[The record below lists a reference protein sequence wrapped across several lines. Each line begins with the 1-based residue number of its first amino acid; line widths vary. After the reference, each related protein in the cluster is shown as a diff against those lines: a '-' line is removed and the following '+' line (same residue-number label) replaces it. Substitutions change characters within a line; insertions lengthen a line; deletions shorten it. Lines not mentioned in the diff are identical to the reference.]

1 MFKKLLT
8 NRNEET
14 FIGVVLILLLII
26 AFYNWIIAL
35 LACIVISGVYVL
47 THKTNTERNREISQL
62 FDAISQS
69 VDQASTY
76 AVQNLPIGIAI
87 VDMESSLCWANSVF
101 RDWVGDIEDD
111 QRLDYIMPNLN
122 IDKFWGK
129 FGYFFEHIGKRYYR
143 VVYKYLQTEGS
154 EEDNYL
160 ILYFE
165 DITETEQQKL
175 NCLAAMPVFCDIA
188 IDNMEEVG
196 KGMTAVQ
203 QATLWTNVNNC
214 LIDALTAHNA
224 FVRSYGNDNYI
235 ACLSREALNAL
246 KEDNFSFLEQIRS
259 IHTVNRI
266 PVTVSMGI
274 AAFPEDIVTKGK
286 ANFNELA
293 DKAHSGLDLALGR
306 GGDQVVV
313 YEEDGSAHFYGG
325 KTRSVEKNTR
335 VRARV
340 VSQAIREL
348 IETCDL
354 VLIMGHERED
364 YDSIGAA
371 IGVARMAKI
380 GGKPVHIVISR
391 QTEAISRIEKEILDV
406 PEFAGLLITADMA
419 EVACNDQTLLFIVD
433 THRPDMTVAP
443 QLLDKTERRVVI
455 DHHRRSSDF
464 IKKPLLVYTEPS
476 SSSTSELVTELLQY
490 FDEDPELQK
499 IEATALYAGI
509 VVDTKNFSVQTGV
522 RTFDAAAYLRRCGAD
537 PDIVRELFSS
547 DFDSVKL
554 KARLLSEARIADGIA
569 MTSCPKDV
577 PNAQIISAQV
587 ADMLV
592 NITDVEASFT
602 FYELPDNIIGVSAR
616 SKGDIN
622 VQLIMEAIGGGG
634 HRTVAG
640 VQLKGRTLIEAQ
652 NEVMDAIHEVLD
664 KRERYCMKVVLLQ
677 DVKN

>member
-14 FIGVVLILLLII
+14 FIGVVLVLLLIV

-35 LACIVISGVYVL
+35 LAGIVIGGVYVL

-165 DITETEQQKL
+165 DITETEQQKM

-235 ACLSREALNAL
+235 ACLSREALNTL

-313 YEEDGSAHFYGG
+313 YEEDGTAHFYGG

-348 IETCDL
+348 IETSDL

-391 QTEAISRIEKEILDV
+391 QTEAISRIEKEIRDV
-406 PEFAGLLITADMA
+406 PEFKDLLITADMA

-569 MTSCPKDV
+569 MTSCPKEV

-592 NITDVEASFT
+592 NITDVEAAFT

-652 NEVMDAIHEVLD
+652 DEVMDAIHEVLD
-664 KRERYCMKVVLLQ
+664 KGRDTV
-677 DVKN
+677 

>member
-35 LACIVISGVYVL
+35 LACIVIGGVYVL

-391 QTEAISRIEKEILDV
+391 QTEAISRIEKEIRDV
-406 PEFAGLLITADMA
+406 PEFADLLITADMA

-622 VQLIMEAIGGGG
+622 VQLIMEAMGGGG

-664 KRERYCMKVVLLQ
+664 KGRDTV
-677 DVKN
+677 

>member
-35 LACIVISGVYVL
+35 LACIVIGGVYVL

-143 VVYKYLQTEGS
+143 VVYKYLQTEGA

-391 QTEAISRIEKEILDV
+391 QTEAISRIEKEIRDV
-406 PEFAGLLITADMA
+406 PEFADLLITADMA

-554 KARLLSEARIADGIA
+554 KAQLLSEARIADGIA

-587 ADMLV
+587 AEMLV

-664 KRERYCMKVVLLQ
+664 KGRDTV
-677 DVKN
+677 

>member
-14 FIGVVLILLLII
+14 FIGVILILLLII

-35 LACIVISGVYVL
+35 LACIVIGGIYVL

-129 FGYFFEHIGKRYYR
+129 FGYFFEHIGNRYYR

-313 YEEDGSAHFYGG
+313 YEDDGSVHFYGG

-391 QTEAISRIEKEILDV
+391 QTEAISRIEKEIRDV
-406 PEFAGLLITADMA
+406 PEFADLLITADMA

-664 KRERYCMKVVLLQ
+664 KGRDTV
-677 DVKN
+677 

>member
-14 FIGVVLILLLII
+14 FIGVVLVLLLIV

-35 LACIVISGVYVL
+35 LAGIVIGGVYVL

-165 DITETEQQKL
+165 DITETEQQKM

-313 YEEDGSAHFYGG
+313 YEEDGTAHFYGG

-348 IETCDL
+348 IETSDL

-391 QTEAISRIEKEILDV
+391 QTEAISRIEKEIRDV
-406 PEFAGLLITADMA
+406 PEFKDLLITADMA

-490 FDEDPELQK
+490 FDEDPELVLIVQRLGVKPGASGQK
-499 IEATALYAGI
+499 RKMVDAHTGHEIAPLLDSLAQHFQLAAQHPAVGLAVNLGI
-509 VVDTKNFSVQTGV
+509 
-522 RTFDAAAYLRRCGAD
+522 
-537 PDIVRELFSS
+537 
-547 DFDSVKL
+547 
-554 KARLLSEARIADGIA
+554 
-569 MTSCPKDV
+569 
-577 PNAQIISAQV
+577 
-587 ADMLV
+587 
-592 NITDVEASFT
+592 
-602 FYELPDNIIGVSAR
+602 
-616 SKGDIN
+616 
-622 VQLIMEAIGGGG
+622 
-634 HRTVAG
+634 
-640 VQLKGRTLIEAQ
+640 
-652 NEVMDAIHEVLD
+652 
-664 KRERYCMKVVLLQ
+664 
-677 DVKN
+677 

>member
-35 LACIVISGVYVL
+35 LACIVIGGVYVL

-391 QTEAISRIEKEILDV
+391 QTEAISRIEKEIRDV
-406 PEFAGLLITADMA
+406 PEFADLLITADMA

-554 KARLLSEARIADGIA
+554 KARLLSEARITDGIA

-664 KRERYCMKVVLLQ
+664 KGRDTV
-677 DVKN
+677 

>member
-35 LACIVISGVYVL
+35 LACIVIGGVYVL

-391 QTEAISRIEKEILDV
+391 QTEAISRIEKEIRDV
-406 PEFAGLLITADMA
+406 PEFADLLITADMA

-664 KRERYCMKVVLLQ
+664 KGRDTV
-677 DVKN
+677 

>member
-35 LACIVISGVYVL
+35 LACIVIGGVYVL

-391 QTEAISRIEKEILDV
+391 QTEAISRIEKEIRDV

-419 EVACNDQTLLFIVD
+419 EIACNDQTLLFIVD

-664 KRERYCMKVVLLQ
+664 KGRDTV
-677 DVKN
+677 

>member
-35 LACIVISGVYVL
+35 LACIVIGGVYVL

-203 QATLWTNVNNC
+203 QVTLWTNVNNC

-391 QTEAISRIEKEILDV
+391 QTEAISRIEKEIRDV
-406 PEFAGLLITADMA
+406 PEFADLLITADMA

-664 KRERYCMKVVLLQ
+664 KGRDTV
-677 DVKN
+677 

>member
-14 FIGVVLILLLII
+14 FIGVVLIMLLII

-35 LACIVISGVYVL
+35 LACIVIGGVYVL

-214 LIDALTAHNA
+214 LIDALTVHNA

-306 GGDQVVV
+306 GGDQGVV

-391 QTEAISRIEKEILDV
+391 QTEAISRIEKEIRDV
-406 PEFAGLLITADMA
+406 PEFADLLITADMA

-664 KRERYCMKVVLLQ
+664 KGRDTV
-677 DVKN
+677 

>member
-35 LACIVISGVYVL
+35 LACIVIGGVYVL

-391 QTEAISRIEKEILDV
+391 QTEAISRIEKEIRDV
-406 PEFAGLLITADMA
+406 PEFADLLITADMA

-616 SKGDIN
+616 SKSDIN

-664 KRERYCMKVVLLQ
+664 KGRDTV
-677 DVKN
+677 

>member
-14 FIGVVLILLLII
+14 FIGVVLVLLLIV

-35 LACIVISGVYVL
+35 LAGIVIGGVYVL

-165 DITETEQQKL
+165 DITETEQQKM

-235 ACLSREALNAL
+235 ACLSREALNTL

-274 AAFPEDIVTKGK
+274 AAFSEDIVTQGK

-313 YEEDGSAHFYGG
+313 YEEDGTAHFYGG

-348 IETCDL
+348 IETSDL
-354 VLIMGHERED
+354 VLIMGHEQED

-391 QTEAISRIEKEILDV
+391 QTEAISRIEKEIRDV
-406 PEFAGLLITADMA
+406 PEFKDLLITADMA

-433 THRPDMTVAP
+433 THRPNMTVAP

-569 MTSCPKDV
+569 MTSCPKEV

-592 NITDVEASFT
+592 NITDVEAAFT

-652 NEVMDAIHEVLD
+652 DEVMDAIHEVLD
-664 KRERYCMKVVLLQ
+664 KGRDTV
-677 DVKN
+677 

>member
-35 LACIVISGVYVL
+35 LACIVIGGVYVL

-313 YEEDGSAHFYGG
+313 YEEDESAHFYGG

-391 QTEAISRIEKEILDV
+391 QTEAISRIEKEIRDV
-406 PEFAGLLITADMA
+406 PEFANLLITADMA

-664 KRERYCMKVVLLQ
+664 KGRDTV
-677 DVKN
+677 

>member
-35 LACIVISGVYVL
+35 LACIVIGGVYVL

-274 AAFPEDIVTKGK
+274 AAFPEDIVTKGN

-391 QTEAISRIEKEILDV
+391 QTEAISRIEKEIRDV
-406 PEFAGLLITADMA
+406 PEFADLLITADMA

-664 KRERYCMKVVLLQ
+664 KGRDTV
-677 DVKN
+677 

>member
-35 LACIVISGVYVL
+35 LACIVIGGVYVL

-101 RDWVGDIEDD
+101 RDWVGDIEDN

-391 QTEAISRIEKEILDV
+391 QTEAISRIEKEIRDV
-406 PEFAGLLITADMA
+406 PEFADLLITADMA

-664 KRERYCMKVVLLQ
+664 KGRDTV
-677 DVKN
+677 

>member
-35 LACIVISGVYVL
+35 LACIVIGGVYVL

-274 AAFPEDIVTKGK
+274 AAFSEDIVTKGK

-391 QTEAISRIEKEILDV
+391 QTEAISRIEKEIRDV

-664 KRERYCMKVVLLQ
+664 KGRDTV
-677 DVKN
+677 

>member
-14 FIGVVLILLLII
+14 FIGVVLVLLLIV

-35 LACIVISGVYVL
+35 LAGIVIGGVYVL

-165 DITETEQQKL
+165 DITETEQQKM

-235 ACLSREALNAL
+235 ACLSREALNTL

-274 AAFPEDIVTKGK
+274 AAFSEDIVTQGK

-348 IETCDL
+348 IETSDL

-391 QTEAISRIEKEILDV
+391 QTEAISRIEKEIRDV
-406 PEFAGLLITADMA
+406 PEFKDLLITADMA

-569 MTSCPKDV
+569 MTSCPKEV

-592 NITDVEASFT
+592 NITDVEAAFT

-652 NEVMDAIHEVLD
+652 DEVMDAIHEVLD
-664 KRERYCMKVVLLQ
+664 KGRDTV
-677 DVKN
+677 

>member
-35 LACIVISGVYVL
+35 LACIVIGGVYVL

-391 QTEAISRIEKEILDV
+391 QTEAISRIEKEIRDV
-406 PEFAGLLITADMA
+406 PEFADLLITADMA

-554 KARLLSEARIADGIA
+554 KAWLLSEARIADGIA

-664 KRERYCMKVVLLQ
+664 KGRDTV
-677 DVKN
+677 

>member
-14 FIGVVLILLLII
+14 FIGVVLVLLLIV

-35 LACIVISGVYVL
+35 LAGIVIGGVYVL

-69 VDQASTY
+69 VDQASAY

-165 DITETEQQKL
+165 DITETEQQKM

-235 ACLSREALNAL
+235 ACLSREALNTL

-274 AAFPEDIVTKGK
+274 AAFSEDIVTQGK

-313 YEEDGSAHFYGG
+313 YEEDGTAHFYGG

-348 IETCDL
+348 IETSDL

-391 QTEAISRIEKEILDV
+391 QTEAISRIEKEIRDV
-406 PEFAGLLITADMA
+406 PEFKDLLITADMA

-569 MTSCPKDV
+569 MTSCPKEV

-592 NITDVEASFT
+592 NITDVEAAFT

-652 NEVMDAIHEVLD
+652 DEVMDAVHEVLD
-664 KRERYCMKVVLLQ
+664 KGRDTV
-677 DVKN
+677 

>member
-35 LACIVISGVYVL
+35 LACIVIGGVYVL

-196 KGMTAVQ
+196 KGLTAVQ

-391 QTEAISRIEKEILDV
+391 QTEAISRIEKEIRDV
-406 PEFAGLLITADMA
+406 PEFADLLITADMA

-664 KRERYCMKVVLLQ
+664 KGRDTV
-677 DVKN
+677 